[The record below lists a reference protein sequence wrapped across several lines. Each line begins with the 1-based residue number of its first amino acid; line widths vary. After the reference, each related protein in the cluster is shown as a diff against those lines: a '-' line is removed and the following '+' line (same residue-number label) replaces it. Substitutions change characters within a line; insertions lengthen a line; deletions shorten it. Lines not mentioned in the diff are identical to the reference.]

1 MYMRISKLF
10 LGLGLL
16 VVPAAALAQD
26 IPPVSN
32 APMGMEAV
40 ERGVQGPAG
49 LFHARVLL
57 HAEMSEGRVGEPI
70 SLAPDLYYAFSDVF
84 QLGLVHN
91 LPMGWSTRPGPGLC
105 LTGADGGCPRIY
117 DNLGIDA
124 LVGLAFGDFH
134 FSLHTALHFLRLASP
149 RWLMLT
155 AGAATKLHFTE
166 TMALFLDPQ
175 FGFGLT
181 QRDAGNANQFFLP
194 LELQFQTSL
203 TSVFK
208 ILSGVYGPLDGF
220 GDAYRAPLGLGLV
233 FNINENVD
241 LGARFNFDNLLG
253 NQPAGVDRTDWRSLS
268 LLLHLRI

>member
-1 MYMRISKLF
+1 MRISKLL

-16 VVPAAALAQD
+16 VLPAAARAQD
-26 IPPVSN
+26 IPPVSA
-32 APMGMEAV
+32 APMGMESV
-40 ERGVQGPAG
+40 RRGVQGPAG

-57 HAEMSEGRVGEPI
+57 HVDLSEGRVGEPI

-105 LTGADGGCPRIY
+105 LTGTDGRCPRIY

-124 LVGLAFGDFH
+124 MIGLAFGDFH
-134 FSLHTALHFLRLASP
+134 FSLHTALHVLRLSSP

-155 AGAATKLHFTE
+155 AGAATKFHFSDTF
-166 TMALFLDPQ
+166 ALFVDPQ
-175 FGFGLT
+175 FGFALS
-181 QRDAGNANQFFLP
+181 QRDAGNVNQFFLP
-194 LELQFQTSL
+194 LELQFQTSD

-208 ILSGVYGPLDGF
+208 ILSGVYGPLSGF
-220 GDAYRAPLGLGLV
+220 GDAYQAPLGVGLV
-233 FNINENVD
+233 FNINEHID

-253 NQPAGVDRTDWRSLS
+253 NQPPGVDRTDLRSLS
-268 LLLHLRI
+268 FLLHFRI